1 MPNGCRSTAP
11 DPSNSLLTSP
21 PKSFSTIGVCGPCH
35 VSFADV
41 TLHLTPNQP
50 HVLEEMNHQFLVTKK
65 LHKKNPVRCTVFP
78 YHTTSVGKPQQRLHL
93 LQTILILHNLLH
105 LLNHFLLPKKHNN
118 DTSNRHNHRLYTT
131 LLKAQD
137 AAGYLEKVK
146 WKDCQFN
153 GKCEMGSSEP

>member
-1 MPNGCRSTAP
+1 
-11 DPSNSLLTSP
+11 
-21 PKSFSTIGVCGPCH
+21 
-35 VSFADV
+35 
-41 TLHLTPNQP
+41 
-50 HVLEEMNHQFLVTKK
+50 
-65 LHKKNPVRCTVFP
+65 
-78 YHTTSVGKPQQRLHL
+78 
-93 LQTILILHNLLH
+93 LLH

-146 WKDCQFN
+146 REIEKVKWKDCQFN